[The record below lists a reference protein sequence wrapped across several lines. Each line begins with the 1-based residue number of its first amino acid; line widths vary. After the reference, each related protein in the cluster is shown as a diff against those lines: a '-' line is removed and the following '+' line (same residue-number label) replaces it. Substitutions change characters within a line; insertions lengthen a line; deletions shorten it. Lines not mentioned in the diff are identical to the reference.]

1 MVVVVIQLEAM
12 QAPQLAE
19 ILYLALSHLLV
30 ADMVAVKTKPV
41 LPVVQVVVVEV
52 EPMVHHARMLV
63 LVLPAKEMLA
73 QPEFHITEAAEVA
86 EQAPQV
92 VL

>member
-1 MVVVVIQLEAM
+1 
-12 QAPQLAE
+12 
-19 ILYLALSHLLV
+19 
-30 ADMVAVKTKPV
+30 MVAVKTKLV
-41 LPVVQVVVVEV
+41 LLVVRAEVAEV

-73 QPEFHITEAAEVA
+73 QPEFHITEAVAVA